1 MSCLGTHAIRNGVLI
16 AEADAVLPI
25 LQKEVQYGFGVY
37 ESLRV
42 INGQVVY
49 LVDHLQRLMNSAK
62 GISLKHQF
70 TTTQITEWIYLLM
83 YEDAIVEATFRI
95 LLMGGPSPLLYIT
108 ASPIL
113 SYPDLWY
120 TCGVSVTSYR
130 GERFLPRYKTCS
142 LLMNYIA
149 LQEAQEQGAFEALL
163 VDREGRILEG
173 TRSNFF
179 ACKGDI
185 IHTAADDF
193 VLEGVTRDKIIRAVA
208 ELGYRISWDTPKLED
223 VLKGQY
229 DELFISSTS
238 MGALPV
244 SSVDGFFTGAQFSH
258 AQAIHSLIRQWEL
271 EALH

>member
-49 LVDHLQRLMNSAK
+49 LVDHLQRLMNSAE
-62 GISLKHQF
+62 GIALKHQF
-70 TTTQITEWIYLLM
+70 TPAQITEWIYLLI
-83 YEDAIVEATFRI
+83 YEDSIVEGTFRI

-120 TCGVSVTSYR
+120 TCGVSVTSWK

-142 LLMNYIA
+142 LLMNYMA
-149 LQEAQEQGAFEALL
+149 LQTAQEQGAFEALL
-163 VDREGRILEG
+163 VDREDRILEG

-179 ACKGDI
+179 ACKGNV
-185 IHTAADDF
+185 IHTADDEL
-193 VLEGVTRDKIIRAVA
+193 VLEGVTRDKIIRAVS
-208 ELGYRISWDTPKLED
+208 ELGYTISWEAPKLQD
-223 VLKGQY
+223 VLQGHY
-229 DELFISSTS
+229 SELFISSTS

-244 SSVDGFFTGAQFSH
+244 SSVDGYCIGSQFTH
-258 AQAIHSLIRQWEL
+258 AQAIHALIRRWEL